1 MKGIEHLLSLNIQR
15 KRKEAGLTQMTLA
28 ERANIGFTYVAQIEQ
43 GKKLPTLK
51 TLEGIGKA
59 LGTSLDVLV
68 SEPGTEKVLDKEFAD
83 AVKKLKADDRRLL
96 VGIARLLAKK

>member
-1 MKGIEHLLSLNIQR
+1 MKGIEQVLSLNVQR
-15 KRKEAGLTQMTLA
+15 KRKEAGLTQMKLA

-59 LGTSLDVLV
+59 LGASLDVLV
-68 SEPGTEKVLDKEFAD
+68 TEPGSEKSLDRDLAD

-96 VGIARLLAKK
+96 VNIAKLLARR